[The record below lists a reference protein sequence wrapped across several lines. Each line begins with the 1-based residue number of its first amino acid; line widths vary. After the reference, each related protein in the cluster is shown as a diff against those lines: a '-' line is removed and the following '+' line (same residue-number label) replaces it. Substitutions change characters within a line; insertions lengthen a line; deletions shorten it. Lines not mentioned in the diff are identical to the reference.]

1 MVTIVPKF
9 IETQGAELVLLT
21 RAEFD
26 HLMAIAEDAE
36 ENAADIALY
45 DARKAALD
53 ADAHP
58 MLPPEVSD
66 IFFQFGT
73 IWPIAV
79 SVGKSAIE
87 IGTRIDKASTFAKR
101 DNFFKRNSQRS
112 FHEAP
117 HVKDGNFIMIEAY
130 HKIEYLSCFK
140 LHLS

>member
-58 MLPPEVSD
+58 MLPPEVSAMLLRGD
-66 IFFQFGT
+66 
-73 IWPIAV
+73 
-79 SVGKSAIE
+79 
-87 IGTRIDKASTFAKR
+87 RLLKALRKWRGLTQVDLALKAGLA
-101 DNFFKRNSQRS
+101 Q
-112 FHEAP
+112 
-117 HVKDGNFIMIEAY
+117 G
-130 HKIEYLSCFK
+130 YLSDLESGRRTGTDETLK
-140 LHLS
+140 LLAEKLEIDPSWLMECTAFLHTDDRT